1 MKRFLIKAFVFIAV
15 AVGTA
20 FLVNQF
26 NNRGLDRVSSE
37 LDEPTL
43 PYVYLEFEGKVINR
57 TCGYTQTMSTSLMRD
72 GIVPLNSNHGVT
84 VLVDNEAKYGE
95 TFTYELRSIAGDSLV
110 ERGEAVSGSI
120 ENGRKKYDV
129 NFRMDMQQNREYVF
143 VFIITAADG
152 TEVRYYNRVVNLTE
166 QHAKAIV
173 ILHRIFMIQL
183 LSRM

>member
-110 ERGEAVSGSI
+110 ERGDAVSGSV

-152 TEVRYYNRVVNLTE
+152 TEVRYYNRVVNL
-166 QHAKAIV
+166 A
-173 ILHRIFMIQL
+173 
-183 LSRM
+183 

>member
-84 VLVDNEAKYGE
+84 QNMARHLPMSCEVLQAIPLWNVATRVLE
-95 TFTYELRSIAGDSLV
+95 
-110 ERGEAVSGSI
+110 VSRTDAR
-120 ENGRKKYDV
+120 N
-129 NFRMDMQQNREYVF
+129 MM
-143 VFIITAADG
+143 
-152 TEVRYYNRVVNLTE
+152 
-166 QHAKAIV
+166 
-173 ILHRIFMIQL
+173 
-183 LSRM
+183 

>member
-72 GIVPLNSNHGVT
+72 GIVPLNSNMARHLPMSCE
-84 VLVDNEAKYGE
+84 VLQVIPLWNVATRFLE
-95 TFTYELRSIAGDSLV
+95 
-110 ERGEAVSGSI
+110 VSRTDAR
-120 ENGRKKYDV
+120 N
-129 NFRMDMQQNREYVF
+129 MM
-143 VFIITAADG
+143 
-152 TEVRYYNRVVNLTE
+152 
-166 QHAKAIV
+166 
-173 ILHRIFMIQL
+173 
-183 LSRM
+183 